1 MNKIQ
6 PGAIPKIN
14 EHTKMAFKMVIPSA
28 GTPASLITASLS
40 FHTQMEN
47 IGKFLDA
54 CYAYGLTKVDM
65 FQTVD
70 LYDGTNIP
78 QVCTINS

>member
-1 MNKIQ
+1 MLV
-6 PGAIPKIN
+6 
-14 EHTKMAFKMVIPSA
+14 TR
-28 GTPASLITASLS
+28 ASSTCPTL
-40 FHTQMEN
+40 FNMQMEN
-47 IGKFLDA
+47 IGFFLDA

-78 QVCTINS
+78 QVWTDGLIVLRYYFGTCRSLMVFMPWGEK